1 MQVPVRGGRAGS
13 YRNCQRVLCRQID
26 VKKERLTP
34 PPGAVTANIAQAVG
48 NASGPTYATEITSRD
63 AP

>member
-1 MQVPVRGGRAGS
+1 
-13 YRNCQRVLCRQID
+13 VLCRQID

-34 PPGAVTANIAQAVG
+34 PPGAVAANIAQAVG
-48 NASGPTYATEITSRD
+48 NASGPTCATEVTSRD